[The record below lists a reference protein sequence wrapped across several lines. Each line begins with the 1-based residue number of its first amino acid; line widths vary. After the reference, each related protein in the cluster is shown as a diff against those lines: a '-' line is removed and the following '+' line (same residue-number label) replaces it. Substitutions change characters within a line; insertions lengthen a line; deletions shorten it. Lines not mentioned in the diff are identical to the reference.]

1 MRSHPIENVRN
12 IGIMAHIDA
21 GKTTTT
27 ERILFYTG
35 ITYKM
40 GEVDDGTAVMDWMVQ
55 EQERGITI
63 TSAATTCTWNSHRI
77 NIIDTPGH
85 VDFTAE
91 VERSLRVLDGA
102 IAILC
107 GVGGVEPQSET
118 VWRQADKYR
127 VPRIVYVNKMDRVGA
142 DPERAVAELR
152 TRVAARPLPIQVP
165 MGREEGFRGVIDL
178 VERKEFDW
186 GRDILGTGFEVR
198 EVSDEF
204 RDIVEEKRTEMIET
218 LSETDDALMQKYV
231 DGTEISVPDI
241 KGAIRRG
248 TLANA
253 FVPVLYGASFRNKG
267 IHPLLDA
274 IVDYLPSPADVPP
287 VVGRHPKSETPETRA
302 ASDSEPFSA
311 LVFKIMN
318 DPFLGSLAFFRV
330 YSGKAKI
337 GSMIYNSVKDEEERL
352 SRLLEMHANK
362 RKEIQEVYAGDIA
375 AMGSM
380 KNLATGDT
388 LCLKS
393 RPVVLESIRFP
404 EPVIMATIEPRSK
417 SEHAKLAAALAKFT
431 REDPT
436 LKVQRDPMTGQTL
449 LRGMGE
455 LHLDVVMDRMEREFG
470 VQANLGKPQ
479 VAYKETILAAAEG
492 EGKYIR
498 QTGGK
503 GMYGHCRISV
513 EPLPRGRGFEFVD
526 AIRSGA
532 IPREFIG
539 DIETG
544 IRESMEGG
552 LAAGFPLT
560 DLKAVLLDGSSH
572 EVDSNPIA
580 FKIAGS
586 LAFREAGRKAS
597 PAILEPIMSLEVV
610 SPDEYLGDIV
620 GDINSRRGR
629 IEGME
634 MRGGARVVRIHVPL
648 SEMFGYATALRTLT
662 QGRGQFAMEFL
673 RYERTPAAVQEQI
686 IARIEGRLP
695 LQR

>member
-127 VPRIVYVNKMDRVGA
+127 VPRIVYINKMDRVGA
-142 DPERAVAELR
+142 DPERAVEGLR

-165 MGREEGFRGVIDL
+165 MGLEEGFQGVIDL
-178 VERKEFDW
+178 VERKEIDW
-186 GRDILGTGFEVR
+186 GKDILGTDFAVR
-198 EVSDEF
+198 EVSDEY
-204 RDIVEEKRTEMIET
+204 RDLVEKKRTEMIET
-218 LSETDDALMQKYV
+218 LSETDDLLMQKYV
-231 DGTEISVPDI
+231 DGTEISVPEI

-248 TLANA
+248 TLGLK

-274 IVDYLPSPADVPP
+274 VVDYLPSPADVPP
-287 VVGRHPKSETPETRA
+287 VIGRHPRSDAPEPRA
-302 ASDSEPFSA
+302 ASDSESFSA

-318 DPFLGSLAFFRV
+318 DPFLGNLAFFRV

-337 GSMIYNSVKDEEERL
+337 GSMLYNSVKDEEERL

-388 LCLKS
+388 LCLKN
-393 RPVVLESIRFP
+393 RPLVLESIRFP
-404 EPVIMATIEPRSK
+404 EPVIAATIEPRSK
-417 SEHAKLAAALAKFT
+417 SEHAKLASALAKFT

-449 LRGMGE
+449 IRGMGE
-455 LHLDVVMDRMEREFG
+455 LHLDIVMDRMEREFG

-479 VAYKETILAAAEG
+479 VAYKETIQTAAEG

-503 GMYGHCRISV
+503 GMYGHCRISI
-513 EPLPRGRGFEFVD
+513 EPLPRGKGFEFVD
-526 AIRSGA
+526 ATRGSA
-532 IPREFIG
+532 IPREFIA
-539 DIETG
+539 DVETG
-544 IRESMEGG
+544 IRESMEAG
-552 LAAGFPLT
+552 LVAGFTLT
-560 DLKAVLLDGSSH
+560 DLRAILLDGSSH
-572 EVDSNPIA
+572 EADSNPIA

-586 LAFREAGRKAS
+586 LALKEAGRKAD
-597 PAILEPIMSLEVV
+597 PVILEPIMALEII

-620 GDINSRRGR
+620 GDVNSRRGH
-629 IEGME
+629 IERME
-634 MRGGARVVRIHVPL
+634 MRGGARVVKIIVPL

-662 QGRGQFAMEFL
+662 QGRGLFAMEFL